1 MSPLRC
7 YFICGLFAAFSLLN
21 KASIFA
27 QNNNNKAP
35 NAWEIQNKRLQVSET
50 NFTGLPS
57 EYLIFHL
64 DSALL
69 KADLAKAPAEITTQ
83 RNQEGI
89 LLSLPS
95 PDGKISVF
103 EIVKYEMMEP
113 ELAAQYP
120 HIQTFKGYNID
131 DPSER
136 IRLDWNEL
144 GFHAMVR
151 SRKGVWMIN
160 PVRIGEKE
168 EYIVFDR
175 AKWPRNVDP
184 FICGVEEVT
193 PLEPEPLTFGSRS
206 LDCQF
211 RSYRLAQATT
221 GEYSNYFGATSPSQS
236 GLVLSAVTTSINR
249 VNSVY
254 EYDLTIRLILVANTT
269 AVFFYDPAT
278 DPYTNNNASAMLGQ
292 NQTTCTNIIGTPNF
306 DIGHVFGTGGGGV
319 ANLNGPCNANTKARG
334 VTGRNNPVGDPFDI
348 DYVAH
353 EIGHQFGGSHTFNN
367 SCNNNRS
374 TANAFEPGSG
384 STIMAY
390 AGICNPNVQPN
401 SDPYMHGRSVQQI
414 SNFIQGSGNAC
425 ATTIPF
431 SNQGPVITP
440 GLDHHIPQGTPFIL
454 TANANDPNG
463 NALTY
468 CWEQFDNQVDF
479 PMPPSSSS
487 TGGPMFRS
495 LNPDFSPSRYMPNL
509 ADVVAGNSN
518 TWEVLPEVART
529 LNFRVTVRDI
539 AGIAGC
545 TAQDNIVV
553 NVANSGPFVVIAPN
567 GGDVW
572 TQNQT
577 QTVTWDVAGTNT
589 APVSCSTV
597 DIFLSTDG
605 GFSYPFQLASGV
617 PNSGTASVQTSEV
630 STSAR
635 IMVRGNGNIFYDIS
649 DQNFTIEQAAND
661 FTITAI
667 PNILDVCEENS
678 MELTLSLAGLNGFQ
692 GPVNLQVTDA
702 PIGVSTSLTPQNVN
716 LPGESVLNISGLNN
730 LIPGTYMLTVSGSSP
745 GITRTADI
753 QLIVNPVA
761 ETIGLLQPGNG
772 STEVSVVP
780 ELSWIPD
787 AEALEY
793 EVQVALNPAFSN
805 IAFAANTPATLLT
818 PNVALPHTSLIYWR
832 VRGITDCGQGQ
843 WSEVFSFT
851 TVPCLIYQGNDLP
864 ISIPAGPATVTSII
878 EIEDT
883 GIATDINLINL
894 SGTHTLVSDLEVTLI
909 SPMNHRLE
917 LFSSICP
924 GSANFN
930 LSFDDQSNQNVIT
943 CPPTGGLIYTPV
955 DPFSDINGIQIS
967 GTWTLE
973 VKDLLSGES
982 GQLNNWA
989 LELCPAFL
997 TILPIEWIDFNVK
1010 ANEKNESAMLEWTV
1024 LEDSESDRFELER
1037 SIGDAYNFLPI
1048 ATLNSKFDQTP
1059 LMTYQFEDKAVS
1071 RNKDI
1076 YYRIKHV
1083 DKAGQ
1088 VNNSSIRQVRLGG
1101 NDQWTLSPNPAGQFV
1116 RLDKGSS
1123 SDNDAWEYKIINI
1136 AGMEVMS
1143 GLSNAQ
1149 RDISIKSLVPGLYV
1163 FIVQDAGVM
1172 FTQRFIKE

>member
-1 MSPLRC
+1 MSSLRS
-7 YFICGLFAAFSLLN
+7 YFIYGLIAVFFLLN
-21 KASIFA
+21 KTTGIA
-27 QNNNNKAP
+27 QNPNIKAP
-35 NAWEIQNKRLQVSET
+35 NAWEKQGKTLKLAET
-50 NFTGLPS
+50 NFTALPS
-57 EYLIFHL
+57 EYLIFRL

-69 KADLAKAPAEITTQ
+69 KSDLAKAPAEIITQ

-89 LLSLPS
+89 LLTVPS
-95 PDGKISVF
+95 PDGKMSVF

-120 HIQTFKGYNID
+120 HIQTFKGQNLAN
-131 DPSER
+131 PEEK
-136 IRLDWNEL
+136 IRLDWGEL

-175 AKWPRNVDP
+175 AKWPKNIDP
-184 FICGVEEVT
+184 FVCEVEEIT
-193 PLEPEPLTFGSRS
+193 PIEPEPLTFGSRS

-221 GEYSNYFGATSPSQS
+221 GEYSNYFGATSAAQS

-278 DPYTNNNASAMLGQ
+278 DPYTNNNASTMLGQ

-319 ANLNGPCNANTKARG
+319 ATLNSPCNANNKARG
-334 VTGRNNPVGDPFDI
+334 VTGRSNPVGDPFDI

-353 EIGHQFGGSHTFNN
+353 EMGHQFGGSHTFNN

-374 TANAFEPGSG
+374 AANAYEPGSG

-390 AGICNPNVQPN
+390 AGICNPNIQSN
-401 SDPYMHGRSVQQI
+401 SDAYMHGRSVQQI

-425 ATTIPF
+425 ATPIPF
-431 SNQGPVITP
+431 GNVGPTVNAGP
-440 GLDHHIPQGTPFIL
+440 DRSIPQGTPFIL
-454 TANANDPNG
+454 TAIGNDPNG

-479 PMPPSSSS
+479 PMPPNSSS

-495 LNPDFSPSRYMPNL
+495 LSPDPSPSRYMPNL

-518 TWEVLPEVART
+518 TWEVLPSVART
-529 LNFRVTVRDI
+529 MNFRVTIRDI
-539 AGIAGC
+539 AGVAGC
-545 TAQDNIVV
+545 TAQDNMVV
-553 NVANSGPFVVIAPN
+553 TVANSGPFVVNEPN
-567 GGDVW
+567 GGEVW

-577 QTVTWDVAGTNT
+577 HAVTWDVAGTNSS
-589 APVSCSTV
+589 PVSCSTV

-605 GFSYPFQLASGV
+605 GFSYPTQLATGV
-617 PNSGTASVQTSEV
+617 PNSGSANVQISQT

-635 IMVRGNGNIFYDIS
+635 IMVRGAGNIFYDIS
-649 DQNFTIEQAAND
+649 DQNFTIQQAPND
-661 FTITAI
+661 FTIVAT
-667 PNILDVCEENS
+667 PDVLDICEENS
-678 MELTLSLAGLNGFQ
+678 VQVTISLAGLNGFQ
-692 GPVNLQVTDA
+692 GPVNLQVTNA
-702 PIGVSTSLTPQNVN
+702 PAGINTSLTPQNVN
-716 LPGESVLNISGLNN
+716 LPGQSVLNINGLGN
-730 LIPGTYMLTVSGSSP
+730 LSPGNYTITVSGSSP
-745 GITRTADI
+745 GVIRTVNI
-753 QLIVNPVA
+753 QLIVSPVA
-761 ETIGLLQPGNG
+761 GVIGLLQPGNG

-780 ELSWIPD
+780 ALSWIPD
-787 AEALEY
+787 PQATEY
-793 EVQVALNPAFSN
+793 EVQVALNQTFSN
-805 IAFAANTPATLLT
+805 LAFATNTPSTFLT

-851 TVPCLIYQGNDLP
+851 TVPCLIYESTNLP
-864 ISIPAGPATVTSII
+864 VNIPAGPSTVTSVI

-883 GIATDINLINL
+883 GIATDINLLNL
-894 SGTHTLVSDLEVTLI
+894 SGTHTRVSDLEITLI
-909 SPMNHRLE
+909 SPMNHRLK
-917 LFSSICP
+917 LFGNICP

-930 LSFDDQSNQNVIT
+930 LNFDDQSNQSIIN
-943 CPPTGGLIYTPV
+943 CPPTGGLVYTPV
-955 DPFSDINGIQIS
+955 DPFSDIYGIQIS

-973 VKDLLSGES
+973 VKDLVSGAA
-982 GQLNNWA
+982 GQLNTWA

-997 TILPIEWIDFNVK
+997 TLLPIEWVDFN
-1010 ANEKNESAMLEWTV
+1010 AGINEKNASAILEWTV
-1024 LEDSESDRFELER
+1024 LEDAESDRFIIER
-1037 SIGDAYNFLPI
+1037 SIGDAYSFEQI
-1048 ATLNSKFDQTP
+1048 STVSSKYDQTP
-1059 LMTYQFEDKAVS
+1059 LMNYQFEDKS
-1071 RNKDI
+1071 IPGNKDI
-1076 YYRIKHV
+1076 YYRIKHI
-1083 DKAGQ
+1083 DKAGEA
-1088 VNNSSIRQVRLGG
+1088 NNSTIRQVRFNAG
-1101 NDQWTLSPNPAGQFV
+1101 DQWTLYPNPASQFI
-1116 RLDKGSS
+1116 RADDGISGNKDSWTYQILNAS
-1123 SDNDAWEYKIINI
+1123 
-1136 AGMEVMS
+1136 GMEVMS
-1143 GLSNAQ
+1143 GISNSQ
-1149 RDISIKSLVPGLYV
+1149 NDISIKSLVPGLYV
-1163 FIVQDAGVM
+1163 FKVLGPGEI